1 MPAKQLDTVYRC
13 VEQGSWCK
21 TADDEGTV
29 LCGTHKTWN
38 GGDKPRFRMVSA
50 IRLKTERAH
59 WRGCSLLGGAIVDIA
74 NYTTMYFVVALF
86 PVAAGVIS
94 AVVIKKGLGA
104 RTLS

>member
-1 MPAKQLDTVYRC
+1 MSTFQAMAVAS
-13 VEQGSWCK
+13 VEPWRRGVA
-21 TADDEGTV
+21 TATYMTAFDLGI
-29 LCGTHKTWN
+29 
-38 GGDKPRFRMVSA
+38 A
-50 IRLKTERAH
+50 I
-59 WRGCSLLGGAIVDIA
+59 GSLLGGAIVDIA